1 MFFSDKLPFFRA
13 SDFEIFCS
21 HSAEEQQG
29 PTPGVCLK
37 AGVFK
42 TDFSTGIGA

>member
-1 MFFSDKLPFFRA
+1 MFFSNNLPFLGA
-13 SDFEIFCS
+13 SDFEKFCS

-29 PTPGVCLK
+29 PTPCVCLK

-42 TDFSTGIGA
+42 TDFSIGIGA